1 MEKRLIAKLAIKSMS
16 FLKERGTRRD
26 RVAVLSQRVAS
37 LREQNA
43 AMKKR
48 EKNLE
53 DAKEQVRF
61 INST

>member
-1 MEKRLIAKLAIKSMS
+1 M
-16 FLKERGTRRD
+16 T
-26 RVAVLSQRVAS
+26 VLSQRVAS

-43 AMKKR
+43 AMKNR

-61 INST
+61 FNSDLIQRKLINMAILIKHSKQRFDA